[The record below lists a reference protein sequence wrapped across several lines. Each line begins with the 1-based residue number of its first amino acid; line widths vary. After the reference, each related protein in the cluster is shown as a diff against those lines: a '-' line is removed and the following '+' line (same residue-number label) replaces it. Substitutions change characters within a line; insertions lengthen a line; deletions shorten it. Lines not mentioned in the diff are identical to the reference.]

1 MESVEN
7 LLCMTPPNNKCSKY
21 AHPYCNQKFVK
32 RGEGFLGTRIIKII
46 FEGGSHQ
53 SDYICLA
60 KINGKGIFNEKPSK
74 SVKRDQYHREMHR
87 KVE

>member
-1 MESVEN
+1 
-7 LLCMTPPNNKCSKY
+7 MTPPNNKCSKY